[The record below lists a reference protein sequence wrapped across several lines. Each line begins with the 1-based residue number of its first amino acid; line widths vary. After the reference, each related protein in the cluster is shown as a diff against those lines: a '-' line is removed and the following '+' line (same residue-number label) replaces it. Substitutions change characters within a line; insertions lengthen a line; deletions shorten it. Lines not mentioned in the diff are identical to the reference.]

1 MDLPFNGAITRFLEK
16 DAPKEVREAIENAKK
31 DEILSPVYPYRHE
44 MKRKE
49 YEKRL
54 DELQLQLVL
63 MHYDM
68 IAKRKRLIVVFE
80 GRDAAGKGGTIA
92 RVSRNLN
99 PRVARI
105 NALPK
110 PSDREVDQWYFQRYI
125 DRLPAKGEIALF
137 DRSWYN
143 RAMIEHV
150 FGFCTTEQRLNF
162 FRQLPEVERMM
173 TDEGMVV
180 VKLWLEVHRA
190 EQLNRFLQRED
201 NPLKQWKLSRIDVGG
216 LKKWDEYSVA
226 IAETMAKSNFSYAPW
241 TVILSDDKM
250 RARIAAIQTILQ
262 AMDYEGKDPEK
273 IGAIDTRICG
283 GPSLIAQ

>member
-1 MDLPFNGAITRFLEK
+1 MDLPFNGAITRFLEN
-16 DAPKEVREAIENAKK
+16 DAPKAVRKAIEDAKK
-31 DEILSPVYPYRHE
+31 DEILSPVYPYRE
-44 MKRKE
+44 EIRRKD
-49 YEKRL
+49 YEDRME
-54 DELQLQLVL
+54 ELQLQLAR
-63 MHYDM
+63 MHYDLV
-68 IAKRKRLIVVFE
+68 AKRKRLIVVFE

-92 RVSRNLN
+92 RVLENLN
-99 PRVARI
+99 PRVARV

-110 PSDREVDQWYFQRYI
+110 PSDREADQWYFQRYI

-150 FGFCTTEQRLNF
+150 FGFCTPEQRLKF

-190 EQLNRFLQRED
+190 EQLNRFLAREQD
-201 NPLKQWKLSRIDVGG
+201 PLKQWKLSEIDVEG
-216 LKKWDEYSVA
+216 LKKWDDYSVA
-226 IAETMAKSNFSYAPW
+226 VAETMAKSNFSYAPW

-262 AMDYEGKDPEK
+262 AVDYEGKDPEK
-273 IGAIDTRICG
+273 IGAIDTKICG

>member
-1 MDLPFNGAITRFLEK
+1 MAGTSRRIPEKLYSLDLDALPPEIGARAFPNGDYAVGKRI
-16 DAPKEVREAIENAKK
+16 
-31 DEILSPVYPYRHE
+31 
-44 MKRKE
+44 KRKKFD
-49 YEKRL
+49 KRL
-54 DELQLQLVL
+54 SELQLETVKLQNWV
-63 MHYDM
+63 
-68 IAKRKRLIVVFE
+68 RERGERVVMLFE

-150 FGFCTTEQRLNF
+150 FGFCTPEQRLKF
-162 FRQLPEVERMM
+162 FGQLPEVERMM

-201 NPLKQWKLSRIDVGG
+201 NPLKQWKLSRIDVEG

-273 IGAIDTRICG
+273 IGAIDTKICG